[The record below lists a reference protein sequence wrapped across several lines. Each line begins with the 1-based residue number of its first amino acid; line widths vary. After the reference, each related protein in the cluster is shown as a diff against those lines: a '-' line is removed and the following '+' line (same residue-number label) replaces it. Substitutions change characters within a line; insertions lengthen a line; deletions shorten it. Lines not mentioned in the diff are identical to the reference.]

1 VHQISLHVQAGCVGV
16 GVGGNVGVGVGVG
29 MCVGVGVGVGKI
41 GHGSSYGHEFK
52 SVCGVCSVQL

>member
-1 VHQISLHVQAGCVGV
+1 MGV